1 MNIFEIL
8 AECSIALA
16 GFGAVHAALQGSTGP
31 RGAMR
36 AWVVVAQG
44 GCAFVLSLLPLL
56 FDLGSMS
63 QEQLWRV
70 TSIFGVA
77 GTSAAAYS
85 TVVIDIQLTRRGH
98 PPQAPWNIRFAQL
111 STVIAVFA
119 MLINLI
125 GWPWNPQAFPYATAI
140 ILVLITGLLALLHS
154 FLMPVQAALRSEDPG
169 QSNEPPAA

>member
-1 MNIFEIL
+1 MNIFETF

-16 GFGAVHAALQGSTGP
+16 GFGAIHAVLHGSTGP
-31 RGAMR
+31 RGAFR
-36 AWVVVAQG
+36 ALFVVTQG
-44 GCAFVLSLLPLL
+44 GFAFILSLLPLL
-56 FDLGSMS
+56 FDLSSMS
-63 QEQLWRV
+63 HEQLWRV

-77 GTSAAAYS
+77 GVGAANYS
-85 TVVIDIQLTRRGH
+85 HFVMDVRLTRLGH

-154 FLMPVQAALRSEDPG
+154 FLMPVQAALRGEDPG
-169 QSNEPPAA
+169 QSQEPPAA